1 MHLCAGTRDG
11 ASSYKCVEVINA
23 ALVVLDRPKVHESIL
38 LHTLQ
43 ALVVVSAHCKT
54 TSAC

>member
-1 MHLCAGTRDG
+1 
-11 ASSYKCVEVINA
+11 VEVINA

-54 TSAC
+54 TTLAC